1 MAHMKPSLMRILNAI
16 HLFLIFAISISDV
29 FASGPADTV
38 LINGNIVTVDA
49 EFSIVQAIAITD
61 GKFSAVGTNNDI
73 SDLAGP
79 ATDVIDLQGKTVVP
93 GFIDGHAHMD
103 REGLKHILPSMHG
116 VRSIADVLDVIA
128 EEVRNKEAGEWIV
141 TMPIGDYPYF
151 ASGSALLAEQRYPTR
166 WDLDQVAPDN
176 PVYIKGIWY
185 YWSGKTPIVSIA
197 NSYAL
202 RLAGITKDSVPPHA
216 GIDIGKDRVSGEP
229 NGIFRETGA
238 IGTVEYSLMQVAP
251 RFSYA
256 QRLAALKDS
265 MRRYNA
271 AGTTSVYEGHGI
283 SPVVIRAYKELRE
296 KDELT
301 VRSHLVLSPTWD
313 AAPDVAIDRVLD
325 NWAAYAGQGL
335 GDDMLRISGIH
346 TTVGDSPQDDIRK
359 KASSN
364 PGWAGYSVD
373 SILHNDRASL
383 YDLVYAS
390 AKTGLRVNAITHN
403 AATLDEYLSALEKVN
418 EDIPIRDLRFVL
430 QHLSFVSDE
439 NLARLRKLGI
449 ISVVVPGTTIWKNGL
464 RRTMDLTDAEA
475 STYVPLKSFLEHG
488 VPFVFATDNVPIE
501 PMKTLWGAI
510 TRKDLTTGQIV
521 VEDQIISRADA
532 LRAFTINGAYLSFEE
547 DKKGSIE
554 VGKFADLAVLSADLL
569 TVPADEVHDI
579 QVLQTMV
586 GGITVFKSAE

>member
-1 MAHMKPSLMRILNAI
+1 MAHMKPSFMRILNTI

-38 LINGNIVTVDA
+38 FINGNIVTVDA
-49 EFSIVQAIAITD
+49 EFSIVEAIAITD

-202 RLAGITKDSVPPHA
+202 RLAGITKDSLPPHA
-216 GIDIGKDRVSGEP
+216 GIEIGKDDISGEP

-346 TTVGDSPQDDIRK
+346 TAVGDSPLDDIRK
-359 KASSN
+359 RASSN

-373 SILHNDRASL
+373 SILHSDRASL
-383 YDLVYAS
+383 HGLILAS
-390 AKTGLRVNAITHN
+390 VRAGLRVNGITHN

-418 EDIPIRDLRFVL
+418 EEIPIRDLRFVL

-439 NLARLRKLGI
+439 NLARLKELGI
-449 ISVVVPGTTIWKNGL
+449 ISVIVPGTTIWKNGL

-532 LRAFTINGAYLSFEE
+532 LRAFTINSAYLSFEE